1 MKKKIHNRFL
11 LCIVITA
18 VLGAGC
24 SAERRVQF
32 AHLKGTL
39 AWKQGDWNN
48 AVLSFCEAEDT
59 AAALSDSKTAPYI
72 DFALASSYIMQGEDK
87 AAQGKLQKISDDSRE
102 ILRSQGFYQQ
112 GIIAFRE
119 KKYADAAALFRKSLE
134 LNGADR
140 DAKINYEIS
149 KKLSGK
155 QRDMRYQ
162 APQNIVEEED
172 FHAADSIILDIIR
185 KREQAEWKKIQ
196 QESEPS
202 INDY

>member
-24 SAERRVQF
+24 SVERRVQF

-59 AAALSDSKTAPYI
+59 AAALSDSKTVPYI

-134 LNGADR
+134 LNGGDR

-155 QRDMRYQ
+155 QQDMRYQ

-172 FHAADSIILDIIR
+172 SYAADSIILDIIR
-185 KREQAEWKKIQ
+185 KREQAEWKKTQ
-196 QESEPS
+196 QEAEPS